1 MKTNQILTL
10 LFCLFIF
17 IGIYSCGKD
26 SDPVTDTYI
35 PDLSAAPGWVNVADA
50 NDFVFFFNTP
60 PVGSATGTFS
70 GNRNGT
76 ANSGGFTGSFN
87 HSAIELTFN
96 SGVNTGRLFTG
107 TINGSSNPV
116 VISLSSPASGTN
128 AAISVQFKR

>member
-1 MKTNQILTL
+1 MKTIQILNL
-10 LFCLFIF
+10 LFGLFIF
-17 IGIYSCGKD
+17 TGIHSCGKG
-26 SDPVTDTYI
+26 SDPVADTYI
-35 PDLSAAPGWVNVADA
+35 PDLSAAPGWVNVAVA

-60 PVGSATGTFS
+60 PSGSATGTFS

-96 SGVNTGRLFTG
+96 SGVNNGRVFTG
-107 TINGSSNPV
+107 KIDGSSNPV